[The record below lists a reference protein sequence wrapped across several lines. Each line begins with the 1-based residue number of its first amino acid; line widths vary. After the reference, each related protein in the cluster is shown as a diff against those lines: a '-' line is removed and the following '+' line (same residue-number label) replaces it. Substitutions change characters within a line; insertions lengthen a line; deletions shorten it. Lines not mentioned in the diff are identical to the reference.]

1 MTVELYT
8 PGHGLYTDTLILYG
22 LTLPLCEVL
31 GQQEGEIQAELIRA
45 WSVGG
50 FYRLEVRVADHGELA
65 DLIASYATDVEDRM
79 VEGLT
84 RGPLGFFTEG
94 DVGVFTQ
101 ALADTGGL
109 ADYLRRLSTP
119 GHAERAGEGREG
131 RGRWKTVK
139 LPLMPMAGKYLHRDL
154 TEVSRYPQAQYKA
167 CGYCCALA
175 ALGLLEAS
183 FPIPGRGREWNR
195 VITILAFDGFTDAR
209 YFDLLAAYHIK
220 DWKEFYHKL
229 LNVGARRRAT
239 GAAAQLPLRVLMKLV
254 VALFSPSL
262 VRAMTVAQARWRVLG
277 TNLAGR
283 PKAPQVRG
291 YQELEITALVHG
303 LDTLY
308 ERGFM
313 AFSELFP
320 LARTLIEAGEV
331 DALESFLDF
340 VASRSLGDLYL
351 FARGAFST
359 LERTRTE
366 REPEKRKLWGEA
378 VRKVR
383 ECQEA
388 ARLLLTA

>member
-31 GQQEGEIQAELIRA
+31 GQREGEIPAELIRA
-45 WSVGG
+45 WSAGG
-50 FYRLEVRVADHGELA
+50 FYRLEVRVADHDELA
-65 DLIASYATDVEDRM
+65 NLIADHVADVEDRM
-79 VEGLT
+79 AEELT
-84 RGPLGFFTEG
+84 KGPLGFFMEG
-94 DVGVFTQ
+94 DVGVFLQ
-101 ALADTGGL
+101 ALTDIRSL
-109 ADYLRRLSTP
+109 ADYLRSLSTP

-131 RGRWKTVK
+131 RGRWKTMK
-139 LPLMPMAGKYLHRDL
+139 LPLMPTAGKYLHRDL
-154 TEVSRYPQAQYKA
+154 TEASRYPQAPYKA

-183 FPIPGRGREWNR
+183 FPILGRGKEWNR
-195 VITILAFDGFTDAR
+195 VITILAFDGLTDTR
-209 YFDLLAAYHIK
+209 YFDLLAEYRIR
-220 DWKEFYHKL
+220 DWEEFY
-229 LNVGARRRAT
+229 RRLMAVA
-239 GAAAQLPLRVLMKLV
+239 AAAQLPLRVLMKLV
-254 VALFSPSL
+254 VALFSPGL
-262 VRAMTVAQARWRVLG
+262 VRVMAVAQARWRVLG
-277 TNLAGR
+277 VNLAGR
-283 PKAPQVRG
+283 LKAPQVRG

-308 ERGFM
+308 ERGYM

-320 LARTLIEAGEV
+320 LARALIEAGEV

-359 LERTRTE
+359 LERMRTG

-378 VRKVR
+378 VRRVR
-383 ECQEA
+383 KCQEA
-388 ARLLLTA
+388 ASLLLTA

>member
-31 GQQEGEIQAELIRA
+31 GQQEGEIPAELIRA

-50 FYRLEVRVADHGELA
+50 FYRLEVQVADYDELA
-65 DLIASYATDVEDRM
+65 DLIASYVADIEDRM
-79 VEGLT
+79 AGELT

-94 DVGVFTQ
+94 DVGVFLQ
-101 ALADTGGL
+101 ALTDTGGL

-139 LPLMPMAGKYLHRDL
+139 LPLMPVAGKYLHRDL
-154 TEVSRYPQAQYKA
+154 TEASRYPQAPYKA

-183 FPIPGRGREWNR
+183 FPILGRGREWNR

-209 YFDLLAAYHIK
+209 YFDLLAAYHIR
-220 DWKEFYHKL
+220 DWEEFYRKL
-229 LNVGARRRAT
+229 MAVA
-239 GAAAQLPLRVLMKLV
+239 AAAQLPLRVLMKLV
-254 VALFSPSL
+254 VALFSPGL
-262 VRAMTVAQARWRVLG
+262 VRAMAVAQARWRVLG
-277 TNLAGR
+277 ANLAGR

-320 LARTLIEAGEV
+320 LVRALIEAGEV

-340 VASRSLGDLYL
+340 VAIRSLRDLYL

-359 LERTRTE
+359 LERMRTG

-378 VRKVR
+378 ARRVR
-383 ECQEA
+383 ECQKA
-388 ARLLLTA
+388 ASLLLTA